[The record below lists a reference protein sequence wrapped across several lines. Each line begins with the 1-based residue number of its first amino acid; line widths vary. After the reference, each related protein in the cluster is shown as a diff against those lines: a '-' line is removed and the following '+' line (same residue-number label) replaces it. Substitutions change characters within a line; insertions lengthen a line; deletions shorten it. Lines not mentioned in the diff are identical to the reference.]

1 MTKPT
6 VFNLTEQPV
15 QYTVDGNRVPG
26 RTAVEV
32 TDKSDPY
39 YVAALERGDLV
50 VLSDAVAAEA
60 VAQPVT
66 EPEPEPVEETLAA
79 EGDTTVDELA
89 EPESKKKQP
98 NKAKEN

>member
-39 YVAALERGDLV
+39 YVAALERGD
-50 VLSDAVAAEA
+50 DR
-60 VAQPVT
+60 
-66 EPEPEPVEETLAA
+66 
-79 EGDTTVDELA
+79 
-89 EPESKKKQP
+89 
-98 NKAKEN
+98 

>member
-1 MTKPT
+1 M
-6 VFNLTEQPV
+6 
-15 QYTVDGNRVPG
+15 
-26 RTAVEV
+26 
-32 TDKSDPY
+32 
-39 YVAALERGDLV
+39 

-66 EPEPEPVEETLAA
+66 EPEPEPVEEALAA